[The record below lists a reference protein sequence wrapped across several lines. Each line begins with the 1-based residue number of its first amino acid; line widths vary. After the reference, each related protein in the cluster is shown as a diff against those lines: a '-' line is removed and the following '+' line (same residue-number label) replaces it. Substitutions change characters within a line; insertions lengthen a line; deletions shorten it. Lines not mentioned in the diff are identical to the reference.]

1 MPEEQNA
8 DRVAICGPR
17 TTICEGVGRF
27 EQRIKYHSQGF
38 DEDLDRSTGNSD
50 RPRGFAVWTVLKTCY
65 A

>member
-8 DRVAICGPR
+8 GRVGICGLS
-17 TTICEGVGRF
+17 TTICEGVGRL
-27 EQRIKYHSQGF
+27 QRIKYHSQGF

-50 RPRGFAVWTVLKTCY
+50 RRRGFTVWTVLKTCY